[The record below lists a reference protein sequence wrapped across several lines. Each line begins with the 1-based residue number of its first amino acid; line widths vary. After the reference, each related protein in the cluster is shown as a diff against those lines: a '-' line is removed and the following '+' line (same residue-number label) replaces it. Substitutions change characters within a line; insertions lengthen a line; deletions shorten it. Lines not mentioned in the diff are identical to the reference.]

1 MIRDDSRNERFQTW
15 KNLGV
20 PYQSTGNVKMRE
32 RNYDLSKS
40 RLDGPARK
48 FSNESGTTRLLVSST
63 LPKTPLKRLFEH
75 SRPLFPSCRS
85 HSDKKD
91 PTFTKIQPFCSFSTE
106 FTCRKRSGRW
116 WHHGSGR
123 WIQEK
128 SKGYSWNLSLLLLRD
143 NHSHKIKIHS
153 RRWHYIE

>member
-20 PYQSTGNVKMRE
+20 MSKCANEITISQRADWTG
-32 RNYDLSKS
+32 
-40 RLDGPARK
+40 RLEN
-48 FSNESGTTRLLVSST
+48 SLNESGTTRLLVSST
-63 LPKTPLKRLFEH
+63 LPKTPLKRLFGH

-143 NHSHKIKIHS
+143 NHSHKINIHS
-153 RRWHYIE
+153 RRWHWIE